1 IFTSDSVRLWK
12 ENIICFISGKPSPLY
27 NVYVRNRLLNM
38 IANSLSHSS
47 PQLNQHMADQIVR
60 VLGFDWI
67 YCLLSPG
74 VHSGTVFLALRILL
88 ALLAHPPLLGKF
100 REGTANGGW
109 LTDADSVVRNRAAV
123 VLGFSVSAHGGA
135 VGSKI
140 DINPELQN
148 CAGFAA
154 LEHLMAAHAD
164 KPHAYLAMLAVL
176 VGQPVKDLRFCDNFN
191 VDQIWTNVFGL
202 ALNRFGYCSYCPSPF
217 CCSVSVSFI

>member
-1 IFTSDSVRLWK
+1 
-12 ENIICFISGKPSPLY
+12 
-27 NVYVRNRLLNM
+27 
-38 IANSLSHSS
+38 
-47 PQLNQHMADQIVR
+47 
-60 VLGFDWI
+60 DWI

-88 ALLAHPPLLGKF
+88 ALLAHPQLLAKF

-109 LTDADSVVRNRAAV
+109 LADADSVVRNRAAV

-176 VGQPVKDLRFCDNFN
+176 VGQVRFTTPFFPWNVLCSLGIPWNRPLMEFSYNFRIYIISHFTVPISARERPTILRKLQRGPDMDSRLRFIP
-191 VDQIWTNVFGL
+191 Q
-202 ALNRFGYCSYCPSPF
+202 
-217 CCSVSVSFI
+217 